1 MSLQKKVTRQVNRS
15 WQRTFFV
22 IWIGQAFSLFGS
34 NLVQFALVW
43 WLTKTT
49 GSPVVLATA
58 TFMALLPNVFLAPFA
73 GALVDRWNRQK
84 VMILADG
91 GIAFATLILVILF
104 WSGRIQIWHVYLIM
118 FIRALGSTF
127 HWPAMRAS
135 TSLMVPQKHLSRIAG
150 LNEALGGLMN
160 IVSPPLGA
168 LLLEILPMQHVLSID
183 ILTAFLAILP
193 LLFVTIP
200 QPIKKLSEETITPRQ
215 LLADVVEGY
224 HYMVK
229 WTGLF
234 ILTIMATIVNFL
246 INPAFTFTPLL
257 VTKVFNG
264 GVWQLSWMESVF
276 SIGVVT
282 GGLLLSVWGGFRRQ
296 IFTIMMG
303 VTGMG
308 LGILLITFAPQNMF
322 YLAVIGMAVT
332 GFMNPIT
339 NGSISTIMQAR
350 VAPEMQ
356 GRVFTLLNSLA
367 SAMSPLGMLAAVPVA
382 ERFGIRA
389 WFFLGG
395 ISCFLLALIGLLIPA
410 VMHIEDKH
418 KEKEIAANPLPVIKS
433 KS

>member
-1 MSLQKKVTRQVNRS
+1 MSFRQKVTGQINRS
-15 WQRTFFV
+15 WKRTFFV

-58 TFMALLPNVFLAPFA
+58 TFAALLPNVFLAPFA
-73 GALVDRWNRQK
+73 GALVDRWNRRK
-84 VMILADG
+84 VMILADA
-91 GIAFATLILVILF
+91 GIAIATLALVILF

-168 LLLEILPMQHVLSID
+168 LLLEALPMQQVLSID

-193 LLFVTIP
+193 LLFVSIP
-200 QPIKKLSEETITPRQ
+200 QPLKKLAEKSITPRQ
-215 LLADVVEGY
+215 LLADVAEGY
-224 HYMVK
+224 RYMVK

-234 ILTIMATIVNFL
+234 ILTIMATIVNFMV
-246 INPAFTFTPLL
+246 NPAFTFTPLL
-257 VTKVFNG
+257 VTKYFHG
-264 GVWQLSWMESVF
+264 GVWHLGWMESVF
-276 SIGVVT
+276 SIGVVA
-282 GGLLLSVWGGFRRQ
+282 GGLILSLWGGFKRQ
-296 IFTIMMG
+296 IFTTFMG

-308 LGILLITFAPQNMF
+308 IGILLITLAPQNMF
-322 YLAVIGMAVT
+322 FLAVIGMAFA

-339 NGSISTIMQAR
+339 NGPIFTIMQAR

-367 SAMSPLGMLAAVPVA
+367 SAMSPLGMLVAAPVA
-382 ERFGIRA
+382 EKFGIRA
-389 WFFLGG
+389 WFLLGG
-395 ISCFLLALIGLLIPA
+395 ISCILLAGIGLLIPA
-410 VMHIEDKH
+410 VVHIEDNH
-418 KEKEIAANPLPVIKS
+418 KAKEMGANPSAAIK
-433 KS
+433 